1 MYKSDEVALRFT
13 RRAGELRTIASNLK
27 DPDAKD
33 AMLKWADD
41 YDRLAERAVQLGT
54 FGIPRDPAPP
64 RKAASAT
71 AA

>member
-13 RRAGELRTIASNLK
+13 RRAEVLRTIASNLK
-27 DPDAKD
+27 DPEAKD

-54 FGIPRDPAPP
+54 FGMPRNPP
-64 RKAASAT
+64 PTKSSSTT